1 MPFLKKRVKL
11 LKKGD
16 VFTQE
21 ITDLSHIGQG
31 VTHVEQ
37 FPVFVEQALI
47 GEKVTIQM
55 DHVGQHRAFA
65 HVLKWHTVSPDRAE
79 GTDQVYTESGTM
91 PLQHMKYSAQLR
103 FKQQQVQ
110 KLFRTVAKLPK
121 VKVEPTLGMEY
132 PYKYRNKAQIPVR
145 EVDGQLS
152 TGFYRRGTHDLLPI
166 EDFIIQA
173 PEIDTAIIKVRDI
186 LRAYHIQP
194 YDELN
199 HQGTVRHLVIRRG
212 HFTGQMMIVIVT
224 NGFVLPHAQE
234 IVQKIRQE
242 LPEVVSIIQ
251 NINRERTNVI
261 LGKQAMVLYGQD
273 YYEDQLLGHT
283 FQISHRSFYQ
293 VNSLQTE
300 KLYQTALDFAEVKA
314 TDQVIDAYCGI
325 GTMTLAFAEQAAQV
339 DGVEIVPE
347 AIHDAKNNA
356 QINQI
361 KNAHFEVAAAEKWLV
376 TQKNQGMTADL
387 IVVDPPRKGL
397 DKKFVQAAIETA
409 PERFVYVSCNPAT
422 LARDVKRLID
432 SGIYQV
438 GKVQPVDMFPQTNHV
453 ETVALLSK
461 LNTEH
466 HLDLEIGED
475 ELSEIDFS
483 KDATYEKFKSLY

>member
-1 MPFLKKRVKL
+1 M
-11 LKKGD
+11 KKGD
-16 VFTQE
+16 IFTQE

-47 GEKVTIQM
+47 GERVTFQV

-65 HVLKWHTVSPDRAE
+65 HVVKWETVSPDRVE
-79 GTDQVYTESGTM
+79 LTDPVYTESGTM

-103 FKQQQVQ
+103 FKQQQVE
-110 KLFRTVAKLPK
+110 KLFRTVAKFPEIT
-121 VKVEPTLGMEY
+121 VEPTLGMEY

-145 EVDGQLS
+145 EVEGQLS
-152 TGFYRRGTHDLLPI
+152 TGFYRRGTHELLPI

-173 PEIDTAIIKVRDI
+173 PEIDDAIIKVRDI
-186 LRAYHIQP
+186 LRTYAISA
-194 YDELN
+194 YDEKS
-199 HQGTVRHLVIRRG
+199 HRGTVRHLVIRRG
-212 HFTGQMMIVIVT
+212 HFTGQVMIVIVT
-224 NGFVLPHAQE
+224 HGFVLPHAQE

-242 LPEVVSIIQ
+242 LPQVVSIIQ
-251 NINRERTNVI
+251 NINSERTNVI

-293 VNSLQTE
+293 VNSVQTE
-300 KLYQTALDFAEVKA
+300 KLYQTALDFAQVQT

-339 DGVEIVPE
+339 NGVEIVPE
-347 AIHDAKNNA
+347 AINDAKHNA
-356 QINQI
+356 QINHI

-376 TQKNQGMTADL
+376 ARKNQGMTADL

-397 DKKFVQAAIETA
+397 DKKFVQAALQTA
-409 PERFVYVSCNPAT
+409 PKRLVYVSCNPAT
-422 LARDVKRLID
+422 LARDVKRLTD

-438 GKVQPVDMFPQTNHV
+438 EKVQTVDMFPQTNHV
-453 ETVALLSK
+453 ETVVLLSK
-461 LNTEH
+461 
-466 HLDLEIGED
+466 
-475 ELSEIDFS
+475 
-483 KDATYEKFKSLY
+483 K